1 VSDDA
6 SLAQLAP
13 QLTDQ
18 FVPGRDFRSV
28 DGEHARARC
37 MVGKRRPSA
46 EHYPVHRLITGTWVV
61 FAW

>member
-28 DGEHARARC
+28 DGEHARALHGRQ
-37 MVGKRRPSA
+37 GSSIR
-46 EHYPVHRLITGTWVV
+46 
-61 FAW
+61 